1 MDVIGIDLGYGETK
15 VICPDGSRI
24 KFPSRWKTHDNESWG
39 FGGSVVVLSLDGGQ
53 RFTFGN
59 AAIGENTREPLGDG
73 RLSDRDSLPLLASAL
88 WMSGVGKEEGSAN
101 VIVGSGTPL
110 GRFHLEASEAKHAL
124 LNRTFS
130 IATRDEEVR
139 EIKLSQLVMRPQGV
153 GAALHLLDQGLIRQ
167 EVGYGLIVDIGTRTT
182 DVLTVN
188 LSDMEPVVDMSFSMQ
203 EGVGNAVASM
213 NRLIARE
220 TGYNAPSDVALSAL
234 IQEVNYRQRIV
245 GGEEKAR
252 PILDVLAG
260 KIIDKIRTTMRGEL
274 DRVTALVPVGGGSR
288 LIGNDLEILAP
299 GTLVEVEEEDKQFA
313 NALGYFDAAKRSLNS
328 AHL

>member
-24 KFPSRWKTHDNESWG
+24 KFPSRWKVHDNESWG
-39 FGGSVVVLSLDGGQ
+39 FGGSVSVLSLDGGP
-53 RFTFGN
+53 RFTFGD

-73 RLSDRDSLPLLASAL
+73 RLSDRDSLPLLAAAL
-88 WMSGVGKEEGSAN
+88 WSSGVGAETGSAN

-110 GRFHLEASEAKHAL
+110 GRFHLEAKEAKNTL

-130 IATRDEEVR
+130 IEGR
-139 EIKLSQLVMRPQGV
+139 EGDARQIKISQLVMRPQGV
-153 GAALHLLDQGLIRQ
+153 GAALHLLDRELISQ
-167 EVGYGLIVDIGTRTT
+167 ELGYGMIVDIGTRTT

-203 EGVGNAVASM
+203 EGVGNAVSSM

-220 TGYNAPSDVALSAL
+220 TGYTAPTDVALRAL
-234 IQEVNYRQRIV
+234 VHEVNYRQRVV
-245 GGEEKAR
+245 GGEDKGK

-260 KIIDKIRTTMRGEL
+260 KIVDRIRNTMRGEL
-274 DRVTALVPVGGGSR
+274 DRVTALIPVGGGAR
-288 LIGNDLEILAP
+288 LIGSDLERLAP
-299 GTLVEVEEEDKQFA
+299 GTLVEVPDEDKQFS
-313 NALGYFDAAKRSLNS
+313 NALGYYDAAKRSLNS
-328 AHL
+328 AYL

>member
-24 KFPSRWKTHDNESWG
+24 KFPSRWKMHDNESWG
-39 FGGSVVVLSLDGGQ
+39 FGGMVSVLSLDGGQ
-53 RFTFGN
+53 RFTFGD

-73 RLSDRDSLPLLASAL
+73 RLSDRDSLPLLAAAL
-88 WMSGVGKEEGSAN
+88 WSSGVGKEGGSSN
-101 VIVGSGTPL
+101 VVLGSGTPL
-110 GRFHLEASEAKHAL
+110 GRFHLEASGAKATL
-124 LNRTFS
+124 ANRSFVIES
-130 IATRDEEVR
+130 KDNESR
-139 EIKLSQLVMRPQGV
+139 EIKISQLVMRPQGV
-153 GAALHLLDQGLIRQ
+153 GAALHLLDRGLIHQ
-167 EVGYGLIVDIGTRTT
+167 EIGYGLIIDIGSRTT

-188 LSDMEPVVDMSFSMQ
+188 LTDMEPVVDMSFSMQ

-220 TGYNAPSDVALSAL
+220 TGYTAPSDVALSAL
-234 IQEVNYRQRIV
+234 VREVAYRQRVV
-245 GGEEKAR
+245 GGGEKAR

-260 KIIDKIRTTMRGEL
+260 KIVDKIRTTMRGEL

-288 LIGNDLEILAP
+288 LIGDDLEILAP

-313 NALGYFDAAKRSLNS
+313 NALGYYDAAKRSMNTAYS
-328 AHL
+328 